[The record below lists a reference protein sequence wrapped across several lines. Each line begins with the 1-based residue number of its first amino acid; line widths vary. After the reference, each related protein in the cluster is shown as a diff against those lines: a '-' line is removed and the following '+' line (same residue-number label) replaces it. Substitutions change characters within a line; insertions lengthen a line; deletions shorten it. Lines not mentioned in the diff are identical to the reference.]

1 MNFSLLSKGNAV
13 FEGFAFYAAVLI
25 LKMMLMSFLTS
36 IQRFRKKAFANP
48 EDTVAHGVDV
58 KQDDEDVERVRRA
71 HLNDLENIPIFLL
84 TGVLFVL
91 SDPDLVFA
99 LMLFRLY
106 TLTRIIHTIV
116 YAIYVVRQPAR
127 GIAYLVGL
135 VINIIMIIFV
145 FINFHQL

>member
-13 FEGFAFYAAVLI
+13 FEGFAFYAAILI

-36 IQRFRKKAFANP
+36 LQRFRKKAFANP

-127 GIAYLVGL
+127 FIAYIVGV
-135 VINIIMIIFV
+135 VINIIMIVFV